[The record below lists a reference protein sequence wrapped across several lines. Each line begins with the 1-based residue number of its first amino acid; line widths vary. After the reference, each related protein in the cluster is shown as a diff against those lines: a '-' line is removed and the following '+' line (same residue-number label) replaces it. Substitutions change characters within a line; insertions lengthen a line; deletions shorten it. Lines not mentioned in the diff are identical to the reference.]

1 MSNVILDRD
10 IVDTLD
16 NSSANKPLSA
26 RQGKVLLQLIS
37 NNKAVKGEKG
47 DTGAQGPQGPRGPQ
61 GPQGPQ
67 GPSGDVTNIP
77 TISTYDINQL

>member
-1 MSNVILDRD
+1 MSNVILDSD

-26 RQGKVLLQLIS
+26 RQGKVLLQLIN
-37 NNKAVKGEKG
+37 NNKAVKGENG
-47 DTGAQGPQGPRGPQ
+47 DTGPQ
-61 GPQGPQ
+61 GPQRPQ

>member
-16 NSSANKPLSA
+16 DPSANKPLSA
-26 RQGKVLLQLIS
+26 RQGGVLLQLIN

-47 DTGAQGPQGPRGPQ
+47 DTGPQGPPGLQGPPGPPGPQGIP
-61 GPQGPQ
+61 
-67 GPSGDVTNIP
+67 GDVSSIP

>member
-16 NSSANKPLSA
+16 DTSTNKPLSA
-26 RQGKVLLQLIS
+26 RQGGVLLQLIN
-37 NNKAVKGEKG
+37 NNKAVKGG
-47 DTGAQGPQGPRGPQ
+47 GL
-61 GPQGPQ
+61 QGPQ
-67 GPSGDVTNIP
+67 GPSGDVSDIP

>member
-16 NSSANKPLSA
+16 SSSANKPLSA
-26 RQGKVLLQLIS
+26 RQGKVLLQLIN
-37 NNKAVKGEKG
+37 NNKAVKGENG
-47 DTGAQGPQGPRGPQ
+47 DT
-61 GPQGPQ
+61 
-67 GPSGDVTNIP
+67 GPSGDVSSIP